1 MVRTAKSAPYLG
13 NVGYNRWKRWGD
25 MGVFARM
32 MLGLAQADADPS
44 TLMIDATYLKAH
56 RTASSLRLKKGGA
69 SA

>member
-1 MVRTAKSAPYLG
+1 MHALVLGLFGTALDLS
-13 NVGYNRWKRWGD
+13 
-25 MGVFARM
+25 VFARM
-32 MLGLAQADADPS
+32 MLGLAEADADPS